1 MANPIDETDAKY
13 LSKLSMNG
21 TAYTIKDAWAR
32 AEIDEVK
39 SAISGGTHFL
49 GLTTTEISDGS
60 TTASVV
66 VPDGKGGTKT
76 VTAQA
81 GDIVLH
87 TETREGTETTIEYI
101 FGGTGFW
108 QEFGPQGIFKALAYK
123 DSASGTVDI
132 PLSSNISAASYTPQ
146 VSKGTL
152 YVTTVSGSIGATAT
166 DATFDFTSAAASLST
181 TTATATVATEDA
193 AADVSTTATAAS
205 LTYTATTVTAAGPP
219 VSLTYTTGTF
229 TALKDVTYDDATA
242 TLSISSVTSD
252 AFTLVPG
259 VESVG
264 DVTVTYDKTS
274 AVTYDKTTAVTYALA
289 TGASYVKATGVTYD
303 KVSAVTYDKASGTFL
318 SQASLDGDLTVTAAA
333 PTLTITNP
341 TVTVTVS

>member
-1 MANPIDETDAKY
+1 MANPIDETGARY

-49 GLTTTEISDGS
+49 GVTTTALTDGA
-60 TTASVV
+60 TTNPITVKGESVTAENG
-66 VPDGKGGTKT
+66 DIALCT
-76 VTAQA
+76 VTEGGASITAEFIFDGTTWQQF
-81 GDIVLH
+81 GTQGVL
-87 TETREGTETTIEYI
+87 
-101 FGGTGFW
+101 
-108 QEFGPQGIFKALAYK
+108 KALAYK

-132 PLSSNISAASYTPQ
+132 PLSSNISADAYTPL

-152 YVTTVSGSIGATAT
+152 NVTTSSGSVGATAT

-181 TTATATVATEDA
+181 TTASATVATEDA
-193 AADVSTTATAAS
+193 AADITTTATAAS
-205 LTYTATTVTAAGPP
+205 LTYTATAVTAAGPS

-229 TALKDVTYDDATA
+229 TALKDVTYDDTTA

-264 DVTVTYDKTS
+264 NVTVTYDKTS
-274 AVTYDKTTAVTYALA
+274 AVTYDKTTAVTYSVA
-289 TGASYVKATGVTYD
+289 TTASYVKATGVTYD
-303 KVSAVTYDKASGTFL
+303 KVNAVTYDKASGTFL